1 MNITQSSMSK
11 TYAGA
16 ENLDGVAVSLQVLK
30 AEGEIVILQVFF
42 REVSTFSKKILKVFK
57 K

>member
-1 MNITQSSMSK
+1 MSK

-16 ENLDGVAVSLQVLK
+16 ENLDEVAVSLQVLK